1 MNNEYPKV
9 MMVSDKPITKDNPG
23 VQKVVWAYNPKF
35 YYPYFTYPLSIKT
48 LKDVENI
55 SNLSLIGKKSGEP
68 WGGKVVFGWKY
79 AQEPQQI
86 ELTLDEIADKF
97 GISVNQ
103 LKIKE

>member
-9 MMVSDKPITKDNPG
+9 MMVSDEPITKYNPG
-23 VQKVVWAYNPKF
+23 EQRVVWAYNPKF
-35 YYPYFTYPLSIKT
+35 YYPYFTYFSNIKT

-55 SNLSLIGKKSGEP
+55 PEGC
-68 WGGKVVFGWKY
+68 GGGGGGWKY

-97 GISVNQ
+97 GISVKQ
-103 LKIKE
+103 LKIKK